1 MRHQWAIAA
10 MVAALLAVSA
20 QAQRRG
26 GMSGGAVG
34 HSGGTS
40 HGSMMVNRPSGF
52 SGVQHGGIQHFSTRF
67 HEPFI
72 SPNRFHH
79 RRFASGF
86 FPSFYYG
93 YPAYYG
99 YPYYGYPGSYADYS
113 YMNGPDSYT
122 GYDSSYVQSSALAQQ
137 AEIDRLENE
146 VDRLREE
153 REARSS
159 SGVPRREQSS
169 AQVSEP
175 TTLVFRDQHKEE
187 VQNYA
192 IVDHTLWVFTALRA
206 RKIPMSDLD
215 VEATAKVND
224 ERGVEFRVPEP
235 APE

>member
-34 HSGGTS
+34 HSGGAS

-52 SGVQHGGIQHFSTRF
+52 SGIQHGGIQHFSSTF
-67 HEPFI
+67 HERFI
-72 SPNRFHH
+72 FPNRFHH

-86 FPSFYYG
+86 FPPF
-93 YPAYYG
+93 YYG

-113 YMNGPDSYT
+113 YMNGPDSY
-122 GYDSSYVQSSALAQQ
+122 DSSYLQSSALAQQ

-153 REARSS
+153 REARYS
-159 SGVPRREQSS
+159 SGAPRREQSN

-175 TTLVFRDQHKEE
+175 TTLIFRDQHKEE

-215 VEATAKVND
+215 VDATAKVND
-224 ERGVEFRVPEP
+224 EHGVGFRVPEQ